1 MGPTLFVA
9 AMERELRSLRQRM
22 EKCVPIR
29 SLNAWIGELDDTSVV
44 TAWTGDG
51 AQRARRGLDRLI
63 AHFSPEQVV
72 VIGVAGGLSP
82 GLAVGSLVTVTAIH
96 GDTLGIPPVNQK
108 RAIPVTL
115 CSSDAMMLAPDEKAG
130 LWRRCG
136 KPDPAIV
143 DLESASYVDVARR
156 RGVPIRVVKVIS
168 DADRDCLPAFLNE
181 AVDSEGSIQPGKVVK
196 LALKHPRA
204 WPKLRSLQKTVHQA
218 SRRLASVASEIM

>member
-22 EKCVPIR
+22 ERCVPIR
-29 SLNAWIGELDDTSVV
+29 SLSAWRGELDGTAVL

-51 AQRARRGLDRLI
+51 AQHARRGLDRLI
-63 AHFSPEQVV
+63 THFSPGQIV

-96 GDTLGIPPVNQK
+96 GDAVALAPVNQR

-115 CSSDAMMLAPDEKAG
+115 CSSDTMMLAPDEKAG

-143 DLESASYVDVARR
+143 DLESASYVNVARS

-168 DADRDCLPAFLNE
+168 DADGDSLPAFLNE
-181 AVDSEGSIQPGKVVK
+181 AVDSEGSIQPGKVVR